1 VKDLALLV
9 PGGGH
14 IPTTLDYAVRITQR
28 ENARFSF
35 DAGIGQVAGQ
45 IGYTEIPV
53 SPTSVEI
60 VPVNL
65 DARKVF
71 GIGASYKF

>member
-1 VKDLALLV
+1 
-9 PGGGH
+9 
-14 IPTTLDYAVRITQR
+14 
-28 ENARFSF
+28 
-35 DAGIGQVAGQ
+35 VAGQ
-45 IGYTEIPV
+45 IGYTELLTPAGPV
-53 SPTSVEI
+53 V